1 MSAAERGPGRPSLVD
16 RAVARSLTGRVEAAT
31 QEVELLVEATYRIVS
46 REGTV
51 DPRVRDILLESGLS
65 TQAFYR
71 HFQSKDEL
79 LLVLLDDGRR
89 RLADYLTHRLS
100 KARTP
105 PAKMRAWVDGML
117 AQAAD
122 PEAAART
129 RPFLVGLP
137 RLRETFPAEHAES
150 EAVLVG
156 LLTDV
161 IAAGV
166 LGGVMASS
174 EPARDAEVI
183 YRATVGVMETHL
195 IARTT
200 PGRAEA
206 AHPGAV
212 RPAGASPLSS
222 VLRELSP

>member
-1 MSAAERGPGRPSLVD
+1 MSAAERGLGRASLVD
-16 RAVARSLTGRVEAAT
+16 RAVARSLIGRVEAAT

-46 REGTV
+46 RDGTV

-71 HFQSKDEL
+71 HFQSKDDL

-89 RLADYLTHRLS
+89 RLADYLTHRIG

-105 PAKMRAWVDGML
+105 AAKLRAWVDGMI

-129 RPFLVGLP
+129 RPFLVGLS
-137 RLRETFPAEHAES
+137 RLRESFPAEHAES

-156 LLTDV
+156 LLTAV
-161 IAAGV
+161 IEAGV
-166 LGGVMASS
+166 RAGVMASG
-174 EPARDAEVI
+174 EPARDADVI
-183 YRATVGVMETHL
+183 YRATVGVMESHL

-200 PGRAEA
+200 PGRAQT
-206 AHPGAV
+206 AHLVQFALRAL
-212 RPAGASPLSS
+212 RP
-222 VLRELSP
+222 

>member
-1 MSAAERGPGRPSLVD
+1 MSSK
-16 RAVARSLTGRVEAAT
+16 VAAAT
-31 QEVELLVEATYRIVS
+31 QEVEQLVEATYRVVS

-71 HFQSKDEL
+71 HFQSKDDL

-89 RLADYLTHRLS
+89 RLADYLGHRIG

-105 PAKMRAWVDGML
+105 AARLRAWIEGIL
-117 AQAAD
+117 AQAAN

-137 RLRETFPAEHAES
+137 RLREAFPAEHARS

-156 LLTDV
+156 LLTGV
-161 IAAGV
+161 IE
-166 LGGVMASS
+166 GGVSTGAMVSAD
-174 EPARDAEVI
+174 PPRDADVI
-183 YRATVGVMETHL
+183 YRATVGLMETHL
-195 IARTT
+195 LARTA
-200 PGRAEA
+200 PGKSDA
-206 AHPGAV
+206 AHLANFALRALQVSPSV
-212 RPAGASPLSS
+212 RQ
-222 VLRELSP
+222 

>member
-1 MSAAERGPGRPSLVD
+1 VSAGDSAGALVA
-16 RAVARSLTGRVEAAT
+16 RAVARSTSGRVAAAT
-31 QEVELLVEATYRIVS
+31 QEVEQLVEATYRIVS
-46 REGTV
+46 RDGTV

-89 RLADYLTHRLS
+89 RLAEYLTHRIG

-105 PAKMRAWVDGML
+105 PARLRAWIDGML

-137 RLRETFPAEHAES
+137 RLRERFPAEHDES
-150 EAVLVG
+150 ESVLVG
-156 LLTDV
+156 LLTTV
-161 IAAGV
+161 IE
-166 LGGVMASS
+166 GGVTGGSMASA
-174 EPARDAEVI
+174 EPAKDAQVI
-183 YRATVGVMETHL
+183 YRATVGVMESHL
-195 IARTT
+195 VARTSPSKPET
-200 PGRAEA
+200 VHLAQFAIRAL
-206 AHPGAV
+206 
-212 RPAGASPLSS
+212 RP
-222 VLRELSP
+222 